1 VVLEFGYFIGK
12 LGRDKVCCLLK
23 GDVERPSD
31 MDGIVYI
38 PFENSVKEAIDAVIT
53 ELNAAGYKIR

>member
-1 VVLEFGYFIGK
+1 MVLEFGYFIGK